1 MALRKSPVLVSD
13 VSSHLAPTATAFF
26 ISALPTLNDSTIQQP
41 PIGLPL
47 PRCLLSHGLL
57 LGCQSPLVCYLSCD
71 GLRFCLPRRNQ
82 STQQPSQDR
91 TLLGTPPPLDLHPLA
106 SLLTAAPLSLFSLP
120 ASQQSAR
127 TLPNLKCLFLTV
139 AAVSTRRR
147 SSAHQGHDEPRDGT

>member
-1 MALRKSPVLVSD
+1 MTSRPISPLRLRPFLFQHCPHSTTQRFNNPHRIAAAWLAAFPRLAVGMPV
-13 VSSHLAPTATAFF
+13 T
-26 ISALPTLNDSTIQQP
+26 
-41 PIGLPL
+41 
-47 PRCLLSHGLL
+47 
-57 LGCQSPLVCYLSCD
+57 PLVCYLLCD

-106 SLLTAAPLSLFSLP
+106 SLLTAAPLSLFSLH